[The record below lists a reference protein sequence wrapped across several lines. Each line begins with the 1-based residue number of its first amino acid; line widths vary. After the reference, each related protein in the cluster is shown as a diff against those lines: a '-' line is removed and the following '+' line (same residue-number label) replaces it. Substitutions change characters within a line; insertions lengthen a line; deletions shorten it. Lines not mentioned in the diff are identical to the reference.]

1 MSKADANPAASPSA
15 ATPAIED
22 YYTEE
27 RTFPPSPEF
36 AASAVVSDRSLY
48 EEAAA
53 DFEAFWA
60 RQARELLS
68 WQTDFSTTLEWNLP
82 DARWFA
88 DGKLN
93 ASYNCLDRHV
103 EAGLGS
109 RVAYFWEGEPGDTRI
124 ITYADLL
131 ADTQKFAN
139 VLLSLGVT
147 AGDRVAIYMPM
158 IPELPVAMLACAR
171 IGAAHSVIF
180 GGFSPDAIVDRCE
193 DAEAKV
199 VITADAGFR
208 RGSPSP
214 LKPNVD
220 AALAQGAESVR
231 HVVVVDRC
239 GTDPSMTPDRDI
251 WWHEAMA
258 SASADC
264 PAEPFEAEHLL
275 YLLYTSGTT
284 AKPKG
289 IMHTTGGYLTQ
300 VAFTQKAVFDI
311 RPEQDV
317 YWCAADIG
325 WVTGHSYIVYGPLA
339 NGCTS
344 VIYEGTPDTPRE
356 QDRGGDGKD
365 REGGG
370 GSDGGA
376 KGEGSDREMKEGTR
390 GTKGGAGGAKGEGSD
405 GKTDD
410 PAADT
415 AAWPKDRLWDIIA
428 RYGVT
433 QLYTAPTAIRT
444 FMRWGAQEPE
454 RHDLSSLRVLGTVGE
469 PINPEAWMWY
479 RTNIGGGQC
488 PIVDTWW
495 QTETGGH
502 MITPLPG
509 VTTTKPGSA
518 TEPLPGIFAEVV
530 DDNGSPVE
538 RGGGY
543 LTVVRPWPSMLRGI
557 WGDPERYRQTYWSRF
572 EGRYFAGDGAKID
585 EDGCIWVLGRVDDVM
600 NVSGHRISTTE
611 VESAFVDHPAVAEAA
626 VVGAA
631 DDITGQAIVGY
642 VILRGAAAEELARQV
657 VESGRQVAVSGQTG
671 GDYGAA
677 SGGQADGDQAEGA
690 GTDAFAALGEELRQ
704 HVAAKLGPIARPKRV
719 VLVPDLPKT
728 RSGKIMRRLLRD
740 VVEGRDLGDT
750 TTLADAGV
758 VQEIRSKAA
767 ADDEE

>member
-1 MSKADANPAASPSA
+1 MPSV
-15 ATPAIED
+15 IED

-36 AASAVVSDRSLY
+36 AAAALASDRSLY

-53 DFEAFWA
+53 DYEAFWA

-68 WQTDFSTTLEWNLP
+68 WQTDFQTTLEWNLP

-103 EAGLGS
+103 EAGLGG
-109 RVAYFWEGEPGDTRI
+109 RVAYFWEGEPGDTRT

-131 ADTQKFAN
+131 ADVQKFAN

-199 VITADAGFR
+199 IITADAGYR
-208 RGSPSP
+208 RGAPSP
-214 LKPNVD
+214 LKSNVD
-220 AALAQGAESVR
+220 AALAQGAKSVR

-239 GTDPSMTPDRDI
+239 GTDPSMAPDRDI
-251 WWHEAMA
+251 WWHETMA
-258 SASADC
+258 DAATDC
-264 PAEPFEAEHLL
+264 PAEPFDAEHLL

-300 VAFTQKAVFDI
+300 VAFTHKVVFDI
-311 RPEQDV
+311 RPEEDI

-339 NGCTS
+339 NACTS

-356 QDRGGDGKD
+356 QDRGGTV
-365 REGGG
+365 GG
-370 GSDGGA
+370 
-376 KGEGSDREMKEGTR
+376 
-390 GTKGGAGGAKGEGSD
+390 
-405 GKTDD
+405 D
-410 PAADT
+410 P

-479 RTNIGGGQC
+479 RTHIGGGQC

-518 TEPLPGIFAEVV
+518 TEPLPGIFAELV
-530 DDNGSPVE
+530 DDNGTPVAQ
-538 RGGGY
+538 GGGY
-543 LTVVRPWPSMLRGI
+543 LTIVRPWPSMLRGI
-557 WGDPERYRQTYWSRF
+557 WGDTERFRQTYWSRF

-585 EDGCIWVLGRVDDVM
+585 EDGYIWVLGRVDDVM
-600 NVSGHRISTTE
+600 NVSGHRISTAE
-611 VESAFVDHPAVAEAA
+611 VESAFVDHPSVAEAA

-642 VILRGAAAEELARQV
+642 VILRGAAADELARQV
-657 VESGRQVAVSGQTG
+657 AESGRQVSA
-671 GDYGAA
+671 GDRAERGNEAA
-677 SGGQADGDQAEGA
+677 IGDQAEGA
-690 GTDAFAALGEELRQ
+690 GIPADAFATLGDELRQ

-758 VQEIRSKAA
+758 VQEIRSRAA
-767 ADDEE
+767 AGDEE